1 MSPGRPEE
9 PAKLRSFA
17 ARENGVHAIT
27 REAARDLIRSHLV
40 AAAATGDAGEPEGP
54 LVWLDIS
61 NPGSA
66 EAEFL
71 REEIGF
77 HPLAV
82 EDCVRGR
89 QRPKLDRYPG
99 YLFLVIY
106 AASVNPERGR
116 MALNELHIFIGARFL
131 VTVHDSRVREVGR
144 VLAAWREA
152 PSRMSD
158 VGALTHQLIDMI
170 VDDYFLV
177 LEHLANDVEA
187 VENIVYQQTG
197 RVPLAEIQRLR
208 HELLLFRRAV
218 APQRD
223 VLSTMV
229 RRDIPF
235 FQPALVPYFL
245 DVHDHTIRVT
255 EEIDALRELVS
266 ALLDAQLS
274 SSSHQLANVMKIMT
288 AWSIILMSM
297 TLVAGIYGM
306 NFAFMPELDLPWGYF
321 AALGFMIAIG
331 SVLVS
336 YFRRREW
343 L

>member
-1 MSPGRPEE
+1 
-9 PAKLRSFA
+9 
-17 ARENGVHAIT
+17 
-27 REAARDLIRSHLV
+27 
-40 AAAATGDAGEPEGP
+40 
-54 LVWLDIS
+54 
-61 NPGSA
+61 
-66 EAEFL
+66 
-71 REEIGF
+71 
-77 HPLAV
+77 
-82 EDCVRGR
+82 
-89 QRPKLDRYPG
+89 
-99 YLFLVIY
+99 
-106 AASVNPERGR
+106 

-144 VLAAWREA
+144 VLAGWREA